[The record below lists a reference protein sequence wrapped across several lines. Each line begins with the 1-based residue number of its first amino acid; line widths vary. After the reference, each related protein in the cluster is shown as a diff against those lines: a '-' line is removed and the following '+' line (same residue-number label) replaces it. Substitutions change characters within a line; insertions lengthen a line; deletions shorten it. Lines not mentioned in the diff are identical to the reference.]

1 MTPDHDS
8 ALWCALTKADYLL
21 HKLPVEQ
28 IAYLG
33 DTFPWHVTVED
44 LRLGAEQ
51 LNPAQGRALELGHE
65 LTTLEDG

>member
-8 ALWCALTKADYLL
+8 ALWCARTKADYLL

-33 DTFPWHVTVED
+33 DGFPWNVTVED
-44 LRLGAEQ
+44 LQLAAEHLSPVQ
-51 LNPAQGRALELGHE
+51 CRALQASHELG
-65 LTTLEDG
+65 LLDGG